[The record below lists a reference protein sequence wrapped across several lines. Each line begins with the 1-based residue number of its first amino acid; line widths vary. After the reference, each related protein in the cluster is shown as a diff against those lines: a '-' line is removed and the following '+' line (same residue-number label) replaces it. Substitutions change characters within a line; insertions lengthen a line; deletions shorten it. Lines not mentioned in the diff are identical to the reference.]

1 MTDEVNPNGETT
13 HPIETENEFIPT
25 GPSVGDVIS
34 GRTVVGVRTVNGEV
48 FISFGGNTWISA

>member
-1 MTDEVNPNGETT
+1 MTDETKPSSETT
-13 HPIETENEFIPT
+13 KPIETESKFIPT